1 MIMTKDLKKL
11 RELTRKSR
19 AQVDKQEFAWQRST
33 KWLTCF
39 NFLGIFPFTFWVW
52 KSGWHARRAMVYE
65 LLLKRLRGRL
75 GFDSER

>member
-1 MIMTKDLKKL
+1 MITMKDLKRL
-11 RELTRKSR
+11 RALTKKWR
-19 AQVDKQEFAWQRST
+19 AQVDKRESAWQRAT

-39 NFLGIFPFTFWVW
+39 NFLGAFPFTFWVW

-75 GFDSER
+75 GFDLE